1 METGGNVATQEVDIL
16 AEIAKD
22 SKNYN
27 NYFKLAVLEITLSI
41 WFIVY
46 LFFSAKLL
54 GLTIL
59 FISNWVS

>member
-27 NYFKLAVLEITLSI
+27 NYFKFAVLEITLSI